1 MTVQDGQGVD
11 GRRGDR
17 WAVRVATIDELD
29 PRTAYAAWRLRQ
41 DVFVVEQACAYPD
54 LDGRD
59 AETATR
65 HVVLLDGAD
74 DDRVVATARVLDDGD
89 VQRIGRVVCH
99 PDVRGTGASGVLM
112 RAALE
117 AATAAAPTAD
127 VVLGAQSPLTG
138 WYGRFGFAPDGP
150 EYLEDDIPHTPMRLR
165 R

>member
-1 MTVQDGQGVD
+1 MTQHEPRQDRD
-11 GRRGDR
+11 DR
-17 WAVRVATIDELD
+17 WAVRVATLDELD
-29 PRTAYAAWRLRQ
+29 ARTAYEAWRLRQ
-41 DVFVVEQACAYPD
+41 DVFVVEQECAYPD

-59 AETATR
+59 AEPGTR
-65 HVVLLDGAD
+65 HVVLLDGAG
-74 DDRVVATARVLDDGD
+74 RVVATARVLDDGD

-99 PDVRGTGASGVLM
+99 PEARGTGASGVLM

-117 AATAAAPTAD
+117 TATATAPQAD

>member
-1 MTVQDGQGVD
+1 MTQQGTPQHTPQH
-11 GRRGDR
+11 GDR
-17 WAVRVATIDELD
+17 WTVRVATLDELD
-29 PRTAYAAWRLRQ
+29 ARTAYAVWRLRQ
-41 DVFVVEQACAYPD
+41 DVFVVEQECAYPD

-59 AETATR
+59 EEPTTR

-74 DDRVVATARVLDDGD
+74 GRVVATARVLDDGD
-89 VQRIGRVVCH
+89 VRRIGRVVCH

-117 AATAAAPTAD
+117 VATADAPEAD
-127 VVLGAQSPLTG
+127 VVLGAQSPLAD
-138 WYGRFGFAPDGP
+138 WYARFGFAADGP

>member
-1 MTVQDGQGVD
+1 MTTHDAA
-11 GRRGDR
+11 GRRHDER
-17 WAVRVATIDELD
+17 WQVRVATLDELD
-29 PRTAYAAWRLRQ
+29 ARTAYEAWRLRQ
-41 DVFVVEQACAYPD
+41 DVFVVEQECAYPD

-59 AETATR
+59 GEPTAR
-65 HVVLLDGAD
+65 HVVLLDAD
-74 DDRVVATARVLDDGD
+74 QGGRVVATARVLDDGD

-99 PDVRGTGASGVLM
+99 SDVRGTGASGVLM

-117 AATAAAPTAD
+117 AATGSAPRAD

-138 WYGRFGFAPDGP
+138 WYGRFGFVPDGP